1 MSRIVVELLD
11 LMKAEQELSKLLQN
25 LQHNELHLRT
35 ITDGIQDWK
44 GKSADELRSRLD
56 VFFKGLKKQMEY
68 IEEQKIELTKYTY
81 RMERVDRQ

>member
-1 MSRIVVELLD
+1 
-11 LMKAEQELSKLLQN
+11 MKAEQELSKLLQN